1 VVQHW
6 INRSDNVASTPKQ
19 LPQPSYNRP
28 TYVNPR
34 GKSFGQL
41 AGLHQTIDP
50 LSLSAGSVMVEEE
63 MTGQPIFS
71 KNAAAVLPIASITK
85 LMTALVTLD
94 ARLPMTDIIVIDE
107 SDVDTLKGSSSRLRV
122 GTRLTRAEALLLALM
137 SSENR
142 AAHALARTHPLGIQ
156 AFVQLMNQKA
166 RQINMI
172 NTYFTDPTG
181 LSSNNRSTA
190 SDLAKMVK
198 TAYQQ
203 PVIRQFSTSTSYQ
216 LQTEYGLLNYRNT
229 NPLVGSSTWNVNV
242 SKTGYISEA
251 GRCLV
256 MHVQVLGRNF
266 VFVLLDAIGKSS
278 RVNDAIRIRQWIEQV
293 LTAQTVG
300 SNSNQ

>member
-1 VVQHW
+1 
-6 INRSDNVASTPKQ
+6 
-19 LPQPSYNRP
+19 
-28 TYVNPR
+28 
-34 GKSFGQL
+34 
-41 AGLHQTIDP
+41 
-50 LSLSAGSVMVEEE
+50 
-63 MTGQPIFS
+63 
-71 KNAAAVLPIASITK
+71 
-85 LMTALVTLD
+85 
-94 ARLPMTDIIVIDE
+94 
-107 SDVDTLKGSSSRLRV
+107 
-122 GTRLTRAEALLLALM
+122 
-137 SSENR
+137 
-142 AAHALARTHPLGIQ
+142 
-156 AFVQLMNQKA
+156 
-166 RQINMI
+166 
-172 NTYFTDPTG
+172 
-181 LSSNNRSTA
+181 
-190 SDLAKMVK
+190 MVK

-293 LTAQTVG
+293 LTTQTVG